1 MICNEY
7 PTLLGVGGGGGEA
20 DIFLKIN
27 FKIFIIYICIIYF
40 LF

>member
-7 PTLLGVGGGGGEA
+7 PTLLGVGGGGEA

-27 FKIFIIYICIIYF
+27 LKIFIIYICIIYF